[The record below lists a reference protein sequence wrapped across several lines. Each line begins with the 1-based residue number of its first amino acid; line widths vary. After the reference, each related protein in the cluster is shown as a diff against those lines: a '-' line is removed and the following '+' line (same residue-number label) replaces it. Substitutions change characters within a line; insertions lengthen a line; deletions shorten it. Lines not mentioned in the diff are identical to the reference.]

1 MFQIFYSGL
10 IKLKEHAPTSKDKTK
25 AMSICLPRSKKQPLY
40 AQECAVSFLWTR
52 DKKRKEEDTS
62 AGWFD
67 IEDCMRIP
75 KKDEFGNESLL
86 QCIQT
91 AKDLKPKGSTSQVV
105 YFFSCKMSGYWSVF
119 GLSKNQEHVTRNS
132 KRTFSFF
139 LTLTRYLTWIKKH
152 LYNMKESKIPDLD
165 E

>member
-1 MFQIFYSGL
+1 
-10 IKLKEHAPTSKDKTK
+10 
-25 AMSICLPRSKKQPLY
+25 MSICLPRSKKQPLY

-52 DKKRKEEDTS
+52 DKKRKEVDTS